1 MSYVDGYVLPV
12 PKKNIAAYKKLAA
25 MAGQIWMEHGALS
38 YKECVAEDMKVKC
51 GLPFPKVFK
60 PKRGEVIVFAYI
72 VFKSRKHR
80 DTVNRKVMNDPR
92 MEEAPKEMPFDFKR
106 MVSGGFEA
114 MVDL

>member
-12 PKKNIAAYKKLAA
+12 PRKNIAAYKKLAA
-25 MAGQIWMEHGALS
+25 LGGKLWMEHGAIS

-51 GLPFPKVFK
+51 GLPFPKIVK

-80 DTVNRKVMNDPR
+80 DAVNKKVMNDPR
-92 MEEAPKEMPFDFKR
+92 MAEAPKEMPFDFKR
-106 MVSGGFEA
+106 MVSGGFET